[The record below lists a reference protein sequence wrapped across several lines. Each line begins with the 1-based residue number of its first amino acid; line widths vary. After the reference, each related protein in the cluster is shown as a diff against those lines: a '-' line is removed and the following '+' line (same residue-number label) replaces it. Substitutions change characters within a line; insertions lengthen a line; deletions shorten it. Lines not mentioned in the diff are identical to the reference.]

1 MKFFKRLLNSCTS
14 AHSPHLIRC
23 PRQPAPPCTRA
34 PVPYLISRYTR
45 IKTMLLNAAAGSAA
59 SALNELAFETTLA
72 ATHFKVNL
80 PAPMAMM
87 IDDDADHSPAPP
99 ANLNPAS
106 CSVALSSAGGST
118 W

>member
-23 PRQPAPPCTRA
+23 ARQPAPPCTRA
-34 PVPYLISRYTR
+34 PVPYLMSRYTR

-72 ATHFKVNL
+72 ATHFKVIM
-80 PAPMAMM
+80 PAPVAVMS
-87 IDDDADHSPAPP
+87 DDDAAYSAALPAK
-99 ANLNPAS
+99 LNPAS
-106 CSVALSSAGGST
+106 CSGALSSAGGST